1 MIITLDDLEAIKQID
16 KSKLPEPIGFKFGEL
31 FVGEESPVETKIDWR
46 SNEFIFHTAIEYDFN
61 NFEWFYNDFWF
72 AKISFRSCT
81 SKDAFHISITLISNH
96 LN

>member
-16 KSKLPEPIGFKFGEL
+16 KSKLPEPIGLKFGEL
-31 FVGEESPVETKIDWR
+31 FVGEESPVEPKIDWR

-61 NFEWFYNDFWF
+61 NFEWFYNNFWF
-72 AKISFRSCT
+72 AKISFRSCS
-81 SKDAFHISITLISNH
+81 SKDAFPISIKLISNH